1 MAIAVYFHP
10 EQLTADQYDGVIKR
24 LEAAGAYP
32 APGLLHH
39 SSFGDPEH
47 LMVYDVWDSQESFDK
62 FGQTLMPILNE
73 MGLDPGQP
81 EVMSVHNML
90 QP

>member
-10 EQLTADQYDGVIKR
+10 EQLTASRYNEVITR
-24 LEAAGAYP
+24 LKAADSFP

-39 SSFGDPEH
+39 STFGDPEH
-47 LMVYDVWDSQESFDK
+47 LMVFDVWDSQDSYEK
-62 FGQTLMPILNE
+62 FGQTLMPILGE
-73 MGLDPGQP
+73 IGFDPGEP
-81 EVMSVHNML
+81 AVMPVHNML